1 MRKIEEWKTKSIILF
16 RQCEIY
22 FLSVTTLFV
31 GIVWIVVPVSCTPSP
46 KQNIPEECASLPM
59 GVEKDDCWGN
69 CIIEVFSADSQ
80 KGMQIMESEISNPK
94 VRDFLWLEI
103 TRKINPTTMTYC
115 KKIADKDLFNRC
127 QTLVSRPHLHRE
139 SLRSN
144 EGSSAPVN
152 KQQDNPLRP
161 PQ

>member
-1 MRKIEEWKTKSIILF
+1 MRQIEGWNTNGTSFF
-16 RQCEIY
+16 RQCGVF
-22 FLSVTTLFV
+22 FLSTITVFV
-31 GIVWIVVPVSCTPSP
+31 GMVSIVVQVGCTPAP
-46 KQNIPEECASLPM
+46 KQHTPEECASLPM

-144 EGSSAPVN
+144 EGTSAPVN
-152 KQQDNPLRP
+152 KQQENPLRP